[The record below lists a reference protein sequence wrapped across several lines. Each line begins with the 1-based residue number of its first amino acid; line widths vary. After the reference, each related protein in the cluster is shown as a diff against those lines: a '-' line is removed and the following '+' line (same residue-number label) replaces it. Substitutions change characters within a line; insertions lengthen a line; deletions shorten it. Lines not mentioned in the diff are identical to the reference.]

1 MTQEEAISL
10 IRELLLAESQAELQK
25 LIAVHLPEMD
35 STFFAVLVEAAEAEA
50 TRNPALGARLSSL
63 AQALLPLRT
72 LI

>member
-1 MTQEEAISL
+1 MTREEAVSL
-10 IRELLLAESQAELQK
+10 IRILLLAESQAELQR

-50 TRNPALGARLSSL
+50 ARNPALAARLSSL